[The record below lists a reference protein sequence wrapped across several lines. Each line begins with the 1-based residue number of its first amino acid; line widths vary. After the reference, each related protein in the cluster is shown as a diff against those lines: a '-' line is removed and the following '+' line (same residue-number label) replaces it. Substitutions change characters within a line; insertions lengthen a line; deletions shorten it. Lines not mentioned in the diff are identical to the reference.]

1 MLHFDAADRSLDFLR
16 YDLVNLA
23 YSLPGIK
30 KSAVIG
36 VGGGRDLV
44 SANLFGVRD
53 ITGVEL
59 NPDLHRPAHEGSILR
74 VLLQSPG
81 HPRPETPRR

>member
-23 YSLPGIK
+23 YNLPGIK

-59 NPDLHRPAHEGSILR
+59 NPIFIDLLTKDPFYAPYSE
-74 VLLQSPG
+74 SPG
-81 HPRPETPRR
+81 HPWLETPRR